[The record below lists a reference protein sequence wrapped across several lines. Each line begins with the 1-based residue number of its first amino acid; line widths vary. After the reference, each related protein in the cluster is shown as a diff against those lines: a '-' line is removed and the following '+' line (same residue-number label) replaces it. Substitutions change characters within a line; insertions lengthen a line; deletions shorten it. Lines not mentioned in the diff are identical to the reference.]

1 MLRELGGHASSLN
14 RVPAA
19 FRAATA
25 QALGL
30 LISGCA
36 HFSGDLSQTAVI
48 SIAVAAASTAS
59 FSVIFGA

>member
-36 HFSGDLSQTAVI
+36 HFSA
-48 SIAVAAASTAS
+48 
-59 FSVIFGA
+59 IFHRQQLYR